1 MKTIMINNREVM
13 KQKKGEYGET
23 ELEHGS
29 NDGDYEEGLEMDNDK
44 AQPQDEPDDD
54 SQ

>member
-1 MKTIMINNREVM
+1 MKIIMINNREVM

-29 NDGDYEEGLEMDNDK
+29 NDGDYEEGLDMDVEE
-44 AQPQDEPDDD
+44 AQT
-54 SQ
+54 